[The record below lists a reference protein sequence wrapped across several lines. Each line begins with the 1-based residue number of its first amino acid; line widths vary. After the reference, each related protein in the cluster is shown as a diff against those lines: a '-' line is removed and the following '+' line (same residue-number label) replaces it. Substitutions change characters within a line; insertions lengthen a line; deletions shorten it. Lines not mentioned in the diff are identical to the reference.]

1 MINVESSRRRRMI
14 VWDKAKDDEMS
25 IALITKIALVLSALR
40 GGDIWVARLE
50 NETDDIVVDVV
61 KHLHEQKYESQYIS
75 SLRS

>member
-1 MINVESSRRRRMI
+1 
-14 VWDKAKDDEMS
+14 
-25 IALITKIALVLSALR
+25 LSALR